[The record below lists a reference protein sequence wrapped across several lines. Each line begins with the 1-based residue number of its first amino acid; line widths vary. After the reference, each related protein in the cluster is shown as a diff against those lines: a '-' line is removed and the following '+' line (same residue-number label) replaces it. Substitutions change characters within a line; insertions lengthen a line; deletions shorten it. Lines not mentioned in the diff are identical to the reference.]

1 MNKKNEVQDLI
12 MNLNKLESKVDEF
25 MLNAIHFVSEFERF
39 GYSQSQQK
47 QLLET
52 YCINRLQNLKIEDGI
67 RNFEPVVIY
76 EEEEA
81 V

>member
-1 MNKKNEVQDLI
+1 MNKNNEVQDLI
-12 MNLNKLESKVDEF
+12 MNLNQLESKVDEF
-25 MLNAIHFVSEFERF
+25 MLNAIQFVSEFERF
-39 GYSQSQQK
+39 GYSQNQQK

-67 RNFEPVVIY
+67 RNFEPAVVY
-76 EEEEA
+76 EEEA